1 MMAQPSDGSSDVVRG
16 EPLRYRRLALAY
28 INSSAYFMG
37 DLHEQ
42 SRSLL
47 VLDAKERCTEGIP
60 EIVSREVRG
69 SGPQGRRRRGRVPS
83 EVLRSLTTNYMALR
97 DVVAVLDLL

>member
-1 MMAQPSDGSSDVVRG
+1 MMAQPSDCRSDVVSG
-16 EPLRYRRLALAY
+16 EPLRDRRLALAY
-28 INSSAYFMG
+28 INSSAYFTE
-37 DLHEQ
+37 DLREQ
-42 SRSLL
+42 RRSLL

-83 EVLRSLTTNYMALR
+83 EVLRSLTTNHMAFR